1 MDHINVYVES
11 FTSVLPARE
20 VPIAGDD
27 ALGEALATVQDTDN
41 LYRDDEGALTVP
53 SSWHR
58 AAVLDFGDWIEA
70 HVPDFDLY
78 MIAYKFGHMPFVRAW
93 IEYDALELAEEI
105 NEVIVENYGQP
116 TPDELAQ
123 AQLVAEGLTSTGQP
137 LTISVLCE
145 LDGISTLYIPRI
157 ATRFD
162 LSSIGA
168 MDFNEMDELDNRETE
183 YLSFF
188 SLTSTIALAAL
199 KSQAASIAYVIHD
212 QDEQTEAFGVYLFAR
227 GHIASISGEDL
238 SRIVD
243 IHANDGSIFGARLSE
258 HNAKTEFESN
268 VQAAASALAQAVHV
282 GLEIAYEH
290 TTKKRIGE
298 HLDQEGQINLGII
311 GNVPIIL
318 ARSLTGEF
326 AGEIGPYT
334 ELGESISSV
343 FVKAMESSPFVT
355 PEEATRYAV
364 ANEVVRGACEVLLAG
379 NSNNASERVVDLIQQ
394 LELGMGDDQM
404 VEEELAV
411 FDAHADMKEQEV
423 ILQITDEAY
432 EALPAERKSHLT
444 HLINMLTLDTSE
456 LHSIVALEGNLDEPD
471 TPISAKVLAMPPV
484 DMELPADIHDDMR
497 RLLKSIVYDASRSAN
512 TTLLCASRVP
522 MSSSVHISGLGFKN
536 GSWSD
541 LGEEKTMFY
550 LNATNVGDPLNLL
563 PTDNIDYRSIY

>member
-20 VPIAGDD
+20 VPIAGDE
-27 ALGEALATVQDTDN
+27 ALGEALTAVQDTDN
-41 LYRDDEGALTVP
+41 LYRDDKGALTVP

-58 AAVLDFGDWIEA
+58 AAVLDFGDWLEA

-78 MIAYKFGHMPFVRAW
+78 MIAYKFGHMPFVRSW

-137 LTISVLCE
+137 LTMSVLCE
-145 LDGISTLYIPRI
+145 LDGISTLYIPQLV
-157 ATRFD
+157 TRFD
-162 LSSIGA
+162 LPSLGTMNPSTGELT
-168 MDFNEMDELDNRETE
+168 NEESE

-188 SLTSTIALAAL
+188 SLASTIALAAL

-212 QDEQTEAFGVYLFAR
+212 QDEQTEVFGIYLFAR

-238 SRIVD
+238 SQIMD
-243 IHANDGSIFGARLSE
+243 IHANDGSVFGTRLAAHS
-258 HNAKTEFESN
+258 AKTEFESN
-268 VQAAASALAQAVHV
+268 VQAAASAFARAVHV

-298 HLDQEGQINLGII
+298 HFDQKGQINLGII

-334 ELGESISSV
+334 EPDESISSI
-343 FVKAMESSPFVT
+343 FVRAMESSPFVT

-364 ANEVVRGACEVLLAG
+364 ANEVARGACEVLLTG
-379 NSNNASERVVDLIQQ
+379 NSNKTSERVVDLIQQ
-394 LELGMGDDQM
+394 LELGMGDDQI
-404 VEEELAV
+404 VEEELTV
-411 FDAHADMKEQEV
+411 FNAHADMKEQEV

-456 LHSIVALEGNLDEPD
+456 LHSIVALEGDLDKPD

-484 DMELPADIHDDMR
+484 DMELPADIHDDMH

-522 MSSSVHISGLGFKN
+522 MSNSVHISGLGFKN